1 MKLKVEIALFSI
13 PPKWVLACDILFQ
26 TLRNFFGI
34 YFSFHCIV
42 AIKCLSEGGGKM
54 KWNFMLMESI
64 ILQFVGLL
72 IFWDEPTLL
81 VVWDP
86 YLAPWQGTTHHLVL
100 VAIQV
105 CCWCCSLV
113 AKLAIMFL
121 LCGLAVPQ
129 VFRGVAS
136 RCVLYSHKFHPLLS
150 GFSQWG
156 IITIIIILITTII
169 IIITCLCLVLS
180 GSRQLASV
188 VIKALLALG
197 DIILQGEVQ
206 QSLLQGDSN
215 KAFKLPFLGHIFLE
229 GLTSS
234 HLEEGSTVVIH
245 HPGLGAATVVGC
257 SPGVHLWKQALA
269 HSRLNPFV
277 LQFSVHECRITFFR
291 CCACASVGEGT
302 WGAKQRVG
310 GGGVLFS

>member
-1 MKLKVEIALFSI
+1 
-13 PPKWVLACDILFQ
+13 
-26 TLRNFFGI
+26 
-34 YFSFHCIV
+34 
-42 AIKCLSEGGGKM
+42 
-54 KWNFMLMESI
+54 
-64 ILQFVGLL
+64 
-72 IFWDEPTLL
+72 
-81 VVWDP
+81 
-86 YLAPWQGTTHHLVL
+86 
-100 VAIQV
+100 
-105 CCWCCSLV
+105 
-113 AKLAIMFL
+113 MFL

-136 RCVLYSHKFHPLLS
+136 WCVLYSHKFHPLLS
-150 GFSQWG
+150 CFSQCG

-169 IIITCLCLVLS
+169 IIIICLCLVLS

-215 KAFKLPFLGHIFLE
+215 KAFKLPFLGHIFVE

-257 SPGVHLWKQALA
+257 SPGVHL
-269 HSRLNPFV
+269 
-277 LQFSVHECRITFFR
+277 
-291 CCACASVGEGT
+291 
-302 WGAKQRVG
+302 
-310 GGGVLFS
+310 

>member
-1 MKLKVEIALFSI
+1 
-13 PPKWVLACDILFQ
+13 
-26 TLRNFFGI
+26 
-34 YFSFHCIV
+34 
-42 AIKCLSEGGGKM
+42 
-54 KWNFMLMESI
+54 
-64 ILQFVGLL
+64 
-72 IFWDEPTLL
+72 
-81 VVWDP
+81 
-86 YLAPWQGTTHHLVL
+86 
-100 VAIQV
+100 
-105 CCWCCSLV
+105 
-113 AKLAIMFL
+113 MFL

-150 GFSQWG
+150 CFSQCG

-188 VIKALLALG
+188 ALLALG

-215 KAFKLPFLGHIFLE
+215 KAFKLPFLGHIFVE

-257 SPGVHLWKQALA
+257 SPGVHL
-269 HSRLNPFV
+269 
-277 LQFSVHECRITFFR
+277 
-291 CCACASVGEGT
+291 
-302 WGAKQRVG
+302 
-310 GGGVLFS
+310 